1 VGGGGMQEEEEAV
14 EKGRETE
21 RSGDWQGKKI

>member
-1 VGGGGMQEEEEAV
+1 MQEEEEAV